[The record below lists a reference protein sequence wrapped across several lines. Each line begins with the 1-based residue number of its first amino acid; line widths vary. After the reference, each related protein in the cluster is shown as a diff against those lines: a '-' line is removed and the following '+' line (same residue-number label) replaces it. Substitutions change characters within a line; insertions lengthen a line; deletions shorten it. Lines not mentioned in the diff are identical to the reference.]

1 MDKGQLSQ
9 SERAVGRAIYSPRFV
24 DGQPVSTAGVTFTS
38 EWYQEYDPDSA
49 SPDTKPISTT
59 PEEATVEESP
69 APGKK
74 PASGSRD

>member
-38 EWYQEYDPDSA
+38 EWYQEYDPETA
-49 SPDTKPISTT
+49 PQNATPISPT
-59 PEEATVEESP
+59 PEAAPAEEP
-69 APGKK
+69 VPEKK
-74 PASGSRD
+74 PASGSGG